1 MLRHQLR
8 DAIKYP
14 GPGQHAEYGDQLP
27 EVTGRPTPAGPNETA
42 SSLTTSRPA
51 PILTSVD
58 AAVHSEAFANDISGE
73 VAQQRVNHRPLVH
86 HRQIVKQRQAYQTL
100 ALLSGVAVFTAEF
113 AELFAC
119 RAAVQGNVMEYRE
132 DLRLFQRAISL
143 LRS

>member
-14 GPGQHAEYGDQLP
+14 GPGQHASTVTSCRKLP
-27 EVTGRPTPAGPNETA
+27 AANARRPNETA

-119 RAAVQGNVMEYRE
+119 RAAVQGM
-132 DLRLFQRAISL
+132 
-143 LRS
+143 

>member
-1 MLRHQLR
+1 MMLRHQLR

-27 EVTGRPTPAGPNETA
+27 EVTGLANARRPKRDGQQ
-42 SSLTTSRPA
+42 LTTSRPA

-86 HRQIVKQRQAYQTL
+86 HRQINKQRQAYQTL

-119 RAAVQGNVMEYRE
+119 RAAVQGM
-132 DLRLFQRAISL
+132 
-143 LRS
+143 